1 MKQFIC
7 FKVDLFFED
16 RFATL
21 EVLIE
26 DVHLNKFHPNPPEA
40 EANNKSTI

>member
-1 MKQFIC
+1 MKQF
-7 FKVDLFFED
+7 FYLKVDLFFED
-16 RFATL
+16 RFPTV

-26 DVHLNKFHPNPPEA
+26 DVHLNKFHPNLPVA